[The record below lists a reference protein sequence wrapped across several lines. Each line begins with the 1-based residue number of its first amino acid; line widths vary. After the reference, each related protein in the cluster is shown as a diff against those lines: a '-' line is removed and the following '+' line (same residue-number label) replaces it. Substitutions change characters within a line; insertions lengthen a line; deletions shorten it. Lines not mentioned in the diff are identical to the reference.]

1 MVSLSSGKLSIELY
15 YHQLKGLF
23 ETQEKHLDISEAL
36 YRELRPRNIGM
47 LCDIRIEFWTN
58 CGNYFA
64 VTRIW
69 NVLAELKEKHLEDFS
84 NNDTD
89 TEDTR

>member
-36 YRELRPRNIGM
+36 YWELRPRNIGM
-47 LCDIRIEFWTN
+47 LCDIRIEF
-58 CGNYFA
+58 
-64 VTRIW
+64 
-69 NVLAELKEKHLEDFS
+69 
-84 NNDTD
+84 
-89 TEDTR
+89 

>member
-1 MVSLSSGKLSIELY
+1 
-15 YHQLKGLF
+15 
-23 ETQEKHLDISEAL
+23 
-36 YRELRPRNIGM
+36 M

-58 CGNYFA
+58 FGNYFA

-84 NNDTD
+84 NNDTN